1 MAAQQ
6 DWFTQN
12 LSYEDYKDF
21 QNALHYYTLTH
32 TEFVGHRLLYGVQIL
47 EQGLKGFDYS
57 TLSYADTISK
67 LIEFC
72 TEFEQLM
79 MSSYRAFFSFYRSM
93 YRFHGVDIEIEVEE
107 ILRNTDSRFSELS
120 GALFTEKNLNAHS
133 QKLIGLLLQE
143 QEAIRERLL
152 MTVNQL
158 QVLEK
163 VFLAE
168 LEHNPAT
175 PMPTIEELIAEILQL
190 LATDSY
196 KEIYDNTVEV
206 MEMIIPTIP
215 MPSEKTSISILS
227 ARIINHADYLAML
240 LDHIGTNYQA
250 PGSTECIMG
259 RWIVANKDQF
269 LHIEAFRKFIEQHE
283 AFHDAAQDLLQKD
296 SFENSR
302 RMLQE
307 SMAFLSAS
315 IALIIEIKA
324 REG

>member
-1 MAAQQ
+1 MASQQ
-6 DWFTQN
+6 DWFMQN

-21 QNALHYYTLTH
+21 QNTLHYYTLSH
-32 TEFVGHRLLYGVQIL
+32 TEFVGHRLLYGVQTL
-47 EQGLKGFDYS
+47 EQRLKDFDYS

-67 LIEFC
+67 LVEFC

-93 YRFHGVDIEIEVEE
+93 YHFHGVDIQIEVEE

-120 GALFTEKNLNAHS
+120 VALFAEKNLNEHS
-133 QKLIGLLLQE
+133 QKLIHLLLQE
-143 QEAIRERLL
+143 QEAIRKRLL
-152 MTVNQL
+152 MTMNQL

-168 LEHNPAT
+168 LEQNPNT
-175 PMPTIEELIAEILQL
+175 PMPTIEELKAEILQL
-190 LATDSY
+190 LATDIY
-196 KEIYDNTVEV
+196 KEIYENAVEV
-206 MEMIIPTIP
+206 METIIPTIP

-269 LHIEAFRKFIEQHE
+269 MHIDAFRKFLDQHE
-283 AFHDAAQDLLQKD
+283 AFHDAAQKLLQKD

-302 RMLQE
+302 MMLQQ

-315 IALIIEIKA
+315 IALIIEIKE

>member
-1 MAAQQ
+1 
-6 DWFTQN
+6 
-12 LSYEDYKDF
+12 
-21 QNALHYYTLTH
+21 
-32 TEFVGHRLLYGVQIL
+32 
-47 EQGLKGFDYS
+47 
-57 TLSYADTISK
+57 
-67 LIEFC
+67 
-72 TEFEQLM
+72 
-79 MSSYRAFFSFYRSM
+79 
-93 YRFHGVDIEIEVEE
+93 
-107 ILRNTDSRFSELS
+107 
-120 GALFTEKNLNAHS
+120 
-133 QKLIGLLLQE
+133 
-143 QEAIRERLL
+143 
-152 MTVNQL
+152 MTMNQL

-175 PMPTIEELIAEILQL
+175 QMPTIEELIAEILQL

-269 LHIEAFRKFIEQHE
+269 FTLRHFVNLSSSTRLFMMQHKIYYKKIHSKIRVGCYRSQWH
-283 AFHDAAQDLLQKD
+283 FCPYP
-296 SFENSR
+296 SP
-302 RMLQE
+302 
-307 SMAFLSAS
+307 
-315 IALIIEIKA
+315 
-324 REG
+324 